1 MQSGVNYYTTRKCM
15 KIKQLSKAKDLL
27 IDSVAWNP
35 FNESDTAT
43 QEILIGANDGSIF
56 EAVISS
62 SEERL
67 RTTCNTVLW
76 KNLIKLDNSV
86 TGLAVVRY
94 PPGSPLVP
102 VGEPQMCVV
111 FASTPGRLYQFV
123 GRIQS
128 PDLTPSRLYINAQ
141 AAATALREGYL
152 PGLYA
157 PVFAAYAQNL
167 SGSKC
172 VEFPGSYGYSDLKL
186 FQKNDEEV
194 PSQFAWMTG
203 TSGIYFGRLDTTRL
217 LDPVLASSTTD
228 PTATVR
234 ISLTSQVKLIPYP
247 TMAGESVGLPLNICL
262 TEFHVII
269 AFADRVK
276 AVNLLDERA
285 VFSRSTLDALAGAQ
299 TGAICRDAASGLLW
313 LHSCKTLCQ
322 LTLDHEDTR
331 IWKIH
336 LERDEFNDAR
346 KYCKVSCRTAF
357 LKMNFA
363 CAEVCCSS
371 LDCGAAGPNQ
381 LSGSGI
387 LFCTGRVRMC
397 CLTIL
402 NQIFRVSCVELN
414 YIRSA
419 ELFAETSTPFEEVAL
434 RFSQTSVLT
443 SGKGDVE
450 GAPVATGIAL
460 TEDYGVDGEH
470 RKFEKEE
477 PEEKENSS
485 TPDAAMPLGL
495 NLQLLTPSIPLKV
508 FLRAKLKL
516 IEKTSDE
523 RQAAIVALWLIELL
537 LGEIGVYE
545 DRCGKPCVP
554 LARQE
559 ELSSVRGEFRQLITS
574 SVIEKILPNCKDL
587 IYKLLLNHGNHTDL
601 VFFAKNIGDH
611 DRLIDHYMSRGAHT
625 EAVFVFTTH
634 PSCAQKL
641 YQYSAQL
648 ASSEPRML
656 VDALIRAGRRLCPC
670 RLLPSVLLLPSDE
683 AIRYL
688 EFVVDQLQCQEQA
701 IHHQLILLYSGS
713 ASPSNDVRLLGYLKR
728 NTSPSLC
735 EVFAGAFDGLN
746 ESDNMP
752 QALSSAYS
760 TLEPALP
767 YDPGFAIRTSMENGC
782 LRSTIFLL
790 QSLGLFK
797 QAVEEALSKVFR
809 LYFENFDV
817 NLGNDVALAKEVVNS
832 DMIGIDTQRVLWLRI
847 ARHVIT
853 DKSNPQ
859 EATALL
865 QESALLGLEDVF
877 PLFPDFVTID
887 EFREII
893 CASLDTYNS
902 QIEQLKSEMRV
913 TAESSNEIRTQ
924 LNNLKSHFELIPENA
939 RCSHCLYALALRT
952 FYVFP
957 CGHFFHTDCLMNL
970 VRPHLAPSD
979 AARLAALYARSET
992 DGSVVQKF
1000 RSHFDELVAA
1010 DCVLCGR
1017 IAVESV
1023 TRLYFADAQTYE
1035 AERKLWLS
1043 S

>member
-1 MQSGVNYYTTRKCM
+1 MCSSFKKTEICQQSDDRVHNLFVDSRGCHIVISMQSGVNYYTTRKCM

-194 PSQFAWMTG
+194 PSQFAWMTA
-203 TSGIYFGRLDTTRL
+203 SGIYFGRLDTTRL

-346 KYCKVSCRTAF
+346 KYCKTAEQLDQINCREAEF
-357 LKMNFA
+357 CFA
-363 CAEVCCSS
+363 RG
-371 LDCGAAGPNQ
+371 D
-381 LSGSGI
+381 
-387 LFCTGRVRMC
+387 
-397 CLTIL
+397 
-402 NQIFRVSCVELN
+402 

-797 QAVEEALSKVFR
+797 QAVEEALSK
-809 LYFENFDV
+809 
-817 NLGNDVALAKEVVNS
+817 NDVALAKEVVNS